1 MQIEDRVGLTAEQ
14 RAALEREL
22 APLASLHD
30 LIRWGLPRGWIVSAV
45 VVQDEYTH
53 DVVMPVGEGRVLVF
67 DST

>member
-1 MQIEDRVGLTAEQ
+1 VDIEDRVGLPAEQ

-30 LIRWGLPRGWIVSAV
+30 LIQWGLARGWMVSAV

-53 DVVMPVGEGRVLVF
+53 DVVMPAGAGRFLVF

>member
-1 MQIEDRVGLTAEQ
+1 VEIEDRVGLPPEE

-22 APLASLHD
+22 AALASLHD
-30 LIRWGLPRGWIVSAV
+30 LIHWGLPRGWMVSAV

-53 DVVMPVGEGRVLVF
+53 DVVMPAGPGRFLVF